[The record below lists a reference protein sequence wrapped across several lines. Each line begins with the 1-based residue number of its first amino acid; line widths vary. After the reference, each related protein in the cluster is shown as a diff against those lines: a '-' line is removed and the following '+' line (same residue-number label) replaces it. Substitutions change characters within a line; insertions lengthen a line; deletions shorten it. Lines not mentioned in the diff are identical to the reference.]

1 MCCRSYFMGTEGN
14 EQQNAF
20 TFSGRTKAGLPK
32 AQQSCPQPRAAS
44 PSSADGLAEPHE
56 AFGTQKQ
63 PGCNHRTGSCSAAMG
78 SKETADLHIWPHT
91 SAPPKHTSGLA
102 LTIGVWLV
110 CLANPPLL
118 SDKVNRVERE
128 HLFMRRLSSERQ

>member
-1 MCCRSYFMGTEGN
+1 MAKLGQGSPKHSRAVPSPVPVVQPLPAVQMGSLSHLKLLAHRNDLDATTER
-14 EQQNAF
+14 A
-20 TFSGRTKAGLPK
+20 P
-32 AQQSCPQPRAAS
+32 AQQLW
-44 PSSADGLAEPHE
+44 G
-56 AFGTQKQ
+56 GGK
-63 PGCNHRTGSCSAAMG
+63 
-78 SKETADLHIWPHT
+78 KTAGQHIWPHT
-91 SAPPKHTSGLA
+91 SAPPTHTSGPA